1 MKNRLQI
8 KYHIPESLPTRTQ
21 AMAYLRETFA
31 IGRTNTKNT
40 SLPAE
45 PLVLLYNDTLL
56 DVANGITEAKRL
68 ETANVLLAIGRGGDG
83 VNVFNNQDYFVID
96 FAKHDEEITDL
107 NQAVD
112 GILDVIAEVKTTIN
126 EMKANITNNTND
138 IANIIKTIGE
148 KGDQSEKDTVY
159 GYIQGAYDAIDNEV
173 NRAKNAELN
182 LQHAITNEATRISN
196 EETRAKQAEADLQAH
211 INTEENSRIE
221 GDEINRDAII
231 AESERANEAEA
242 ELRND
247 LVNEVNRSQ
256 AEETRINNRLNDEIA
271 RATSK
276 ENALDAKID
285 ETNIRLSEEVARATT
300 AENTLTAKINE
311 ETEAR
316 KTSDNDLQTQVTD
329 LAYKVDSEISN
340 RTSEDSRLE
349 GKIDDTGSRL
359 NEEIIRAT
367 VVERELSTKIDEE
380 KETRRAG
387 DENLQTQVTELK
399 HNVATESA
407 TRNTEDK
414 RLETKIDDNTRR
426 IAENQ
431 VSSSRKTI
439 IVTGPSANGTNV
451 EVNIDNKTIVAD
463 ESGILS
469 VSSDALVQYDGTNAI
484 QVSEV
489 TGGVKTIALN
499 INPNDKILTNDIN
512 GLLATLS
519 LKWVKG
525 EVDGEKDEIQLIG
538 RDGNIISRIDVAD
551 FIKDGILDN
560 VTLNTDDTNNPY
572 LSFTFNSASGKNTIN
587 VPVKDLVDVYLAGNG
602 LTLNENTFSVKIDVD
617 SEVFLSVS
625 ENGVKLSGVQQAID
639 LAKNTIDTKIDNE
652 VKTLNNT
659 INNLTQHV
667 NEKVNDLLQD
677 DSDIRTEFKTADNTL
692 RNEFNAAHNAL
703 NGRLVTA
710 EGEIDAL
717 QVADTI
723 IRGEFAAADTTI
735 RGEFADADDEVRK
748 EFKAADSALETA
760 YKTADTALENAY
772 KTANANLE
780 AAYKAADELLRA
792 EFAGADNT
800 LRNEV
805 TTADS
810 QLRADFTAADD
821 TIRQEFAAADAIA
834 INNLKNELHAK
845 DDELEAA
852 FQQADNEINIKINSI
867 DSTISSLSTLVN
879 QNLNDA
885 KAYTDNQIAE
895 VNANHASTWQ
905 ELRNSVNSNQT
916 ELAKINGDVSV
927 DGSIK
932 DIVFDSA
939 LGTIVNTVTL
949 ENATEQSLIKKFT
962 NEGKPY
968 IYVSNNTTDMKHN
981 GDSLNNVLN
990 NIRNDID
997 ETIGATEE
1005 IKTNLNTLAEKVS
1018 GHDNTIS
1025 GIQSDVAKLQE
1036 DFGQLEDKI
1045 TNTITNLLVEMQK
1058 TIETLQTKLDS
1069 VDYNLQ
1075 EAQSN
1080 IQTLQTT
1087 AITSIEGV
1095 ANQIQVDIEDNKA
1108 IIGFA
1113 TDAYFIAG

>member
-8 KYHIPESLPTRTQ
+8 RYHIPESLPTRAQ

-96 FAKHDEEITDL
+96 FAKHDEEIVDL

-112 GILDVIAEVKTTIN
+112 GILDVIAEVKTTIK
-126 EMKANITNNTND
+126 EMKANITINTND

-211 INTEENSRIE
+211 INTEESSRIE

-276 ENALDAKID
+276 ENALDTKID

-316 KTSDNDLQTQVTD
+316 KVSDND
-329 LAYKVDSEISN
+329 
-340 RTSEDSRLE
+340 
-349 GKIDDTGSRL
+349 
-359 NEEIIRAT
+359 
-367 VVERELSTKIDEE
+367 
-380 KETRRAG
+380 
-387 DENLQTQVTELK
+387 LQTQVTELK
-399 HNVATESA
+399 HNVATEISKVSHNLDIEVSN
-407 TRNTEDK
+407 RQSEDAK
-414 RLETKIDDNTRR
+414 LEVKINDNNRH
-426 IAENQ
+426 IKENK
-431 VSSSRKTI
+431 VSSVGKTI
-439 IVTGPSANGTNV
+439 VVTGPTENGTNI
-451 EVNIDNKTIVAD
+451 EVNVDNKTIVVN
-463 ESGILS
+463 ESGTLS
-469 VSSDALVQYDGTNAI
+469 VSSEALVQYAGENAI
-484 QVSEV
+484 DVSEV
-489 TGGVKTIALN
+489 TGGTKTISLT
-499 INPNDKILTNDIN
+499 INEHDKVLTNDAQ

-519 LKWVKG
+519 LNWVHANAEG
-525 EVDGEKDEIQLIG
+525 QKDEIQLIG
-538 RDGNIISRIDVAD
+538 KDGAIISRIDVAD

-560 VTLNTDDTNNPY
+560 VTLNSVDPLNPY
-572 LSFTFNSASGKNTIN
+572 LSFIFNSASGKDVIN
-587 VPVKDLVDVYLAGNG
+587 VPVKDLVDIYKAGNG
-602 LTLNENTFSVKIDVD
+602 LVLNGGYFAIKIDESSEIFLTVSD
-617 SEVFLSVS
+617 SGLKLNGIKEAINTAKSEVVNQL
-625 ENGVKLSGVQQAID
+625 N
-639 LAKNTIDTKIDNE
+639 NE
-652 VKTLNNT
+652 VTTLT
-659 INNLTQHV
+659 TAIANLT
-667 NEKVNDLLQD
+667 NDLNDEVNRRSQA
-677 DSDIRTEFKTADNTL
+677 DSDIISAYTLADVQLESNYKNADNVIRDEFAAVDAAIRTEFAAADSIL
-692 RNEFNAAHNAL
+692 EAGYKA
-703 NGRLVTA
+703 G
-710 EGEIDAL
+710 D
-717 QVADTI
+717 DTV
-723 IRGEFAAADTTI
+723 RGEFAAEDAKIRLEITNANISLTETI
-735 RGEFADADDEVRK
+735 RKEILDADNKVREDFAAADENIHKAFADAD
-748 EFKAADSALETA
+748 T
-760 YKTADTALENAY
+760 
-772 KTANANLE
+772 
-780 AAYKAADELLRA
+780 
-792 EFAGADNT
+792 
-800 LRNEV
+800 
-805 TTADS
+805 
-810 QLRADFTAADD
+810 
-821 TIRQEFAAADAIA
+821 IA
-834 INNLKNELHAK
+834 INNLRDELHAK
-845 DDELEAA
+845 DDEIETAYKQAINDLEQAYKD
-852 FQQADNEINIKINSI
+852 ADNAINKNVEAINNSVTTLSTKVDQNLIDAKKYTDDKITEVNTTA
-867 DSTISSLSTLVN
+867 STIEQS
-879 QNLNDA
+879 
-885 KAYTDNQIAE
+885 
-895 VNANHASTWQ
+895 
-905 ELRNSVNSNQT
+905 LRNEIAIAQN
-916 ELAKINGDVSV
+916 EIAKINGNVNV

-939 LGTIVNTVTL
+939 LGTIVNTITL

-1018 GHDNTIS
+1018 GHDNVIS
-1025 GIQSDVAKLQE
+1025 GLQGDIEKLQE

-1045 TNTITNLLVEMQK
+1045 TNTITNLLAEMQK

-1095 ANQIQVDIEDNKA
+1095 ANQIQVDIVDNKA